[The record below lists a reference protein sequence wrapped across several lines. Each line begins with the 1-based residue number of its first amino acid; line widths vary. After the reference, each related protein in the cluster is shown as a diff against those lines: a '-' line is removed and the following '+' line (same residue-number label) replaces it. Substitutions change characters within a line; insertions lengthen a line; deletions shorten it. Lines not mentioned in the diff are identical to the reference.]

1 MKDYKTVAVET
12 YRNKGEASSAQIR
25 ARPLPGQGFPVD
37 MKVEFSRKM
46 RELHPVGT
54 VFVIQ
59 ATVVDRGSSSFLYSS
74 YQWPCKVIARSKA
87 MELIASGKLS

>member
-12 YRNKGEASSAQIR
+12 YHNKGEASSAQIR

-37 MKVEFSRKM
+37 MKVEFSRRM

-54 VFVIQ
+54 VFIIQ
-59 ATVVDRGSSSFLYSS
+59 ATVVDRGASSFLYSS
-74 YQWPCKVIARSKA
+74 YQWRCKVIARSEA
-87 MELIASGKLS
+87 VELIASGKLT

>member
-12 YRNKGEASSAQIR
+12 YCNKGEASSAQIR

-46 RELHPVGT
+46 RALYPVGT

-59 ATVVDRGSSSFLYSS
+59 ATVVDRGASSFLYSS
-74 YQWPCKVIARSKA
+74 YQWPCKVIARSEAEK
-87 MELIASGKLS
+87 LIASRKLS

>member
-59 ATVVDRGSSSFLYSS
+59 ATVVNRGASSFLYSS
-74 YQWPCKVIARSKA
+74 YQWPCRVIAKGKA
-87 MELIASGKLS
+87 AELIASGELS